1 LFIKCTSKLSKVFF
15 NSAAGIILV
24 FHQGKETF
32 LLFFFVV
39 FDSLHGTE
47 AAFPVSKTSQ
57 TNFFSF
63 FLITSESEIVF
74 FPESKKQ
81 TNKKLQTTLYRGGLF
96 YWNCASCSNA
106 LSYMH

>member
-1 LFIKCTSKLSKVFF
+1 MQCYEPVHTVAHFRCLVYILYFETFKSIF
-15 NSAAGIILV
+15 NSVAGIILV

-63 FLITSESEIVF
+63 F
-74 FPESKKQ
+74 
-81 TNKKLQTTLYRGGLF
+81 
-96 YWNCASCSNA
+96 
-106 LSYMH
+106 

>member
-1 LFIKCTSKLSKVFF
+1 LKLSKVFI
-15 NSAAGIILV
+15 NSVAGIILV

-63 FLITSESEIVF
+63 FLITSEIVF

-81 TNKKLQTTLYRGGLF
+81 TNKKLQT
-96 YWNCASCSNA
+96 A
-106 LSYMH
+106 L